1 MLDSGKDIMSFLIVV
16 LLLTYL
22 VTSADSAVLVVNTIS
37 AGGSTESAGKAHI
50 ISWGPIL
57 TVVIASLLLAGGLT
71 AVQAAMITGAIL
83 FSLMMILMGI
93 SLLKALFKDSL
104 RDKENTH

>member
-22 VTSADSAVLVVNTIS
+22 VTSADSAALVVNTIS

-50 ISWGPIL
+50 IIWGPY
-57 TVVIASLLLAGGLT
+57 
-71 AVQAAMITGAIL
+71 
-83 FSLMMILMGI
+83 
-93 SLLKALFKDSL
+93 
-104 RDKENTH
+104 

>member
-50 ISWGPIL
+50 IIWGPIL
-57 TVVIASLLLAGGLT
+57 TAVIASLLLAGGLT